1 MHIVVKKRQRF
12 PPAFN
17 MRTDIASGKT
27 GTAAA
32 QKAGIPAFPHSY
44 KKHATL

>member
-1 MHIVVKKRQRF
+1 MHIVVKKTA
-12 PPAFN
+12 AFSAFFYT
-17 MRTDIASGKT
+17 RTDIASGKT